1 VDVLGMKGKKVKNYD
16 NDGFSTSS
24 HAFLWGER
32 EVTLG
37 IAKLNSF
44 FLLSLSRVDGCL
56 LNLDFFLRLNPSFIL
71 D

>member
-1 VDVLGMKGKKVKNYD
+1 VGLGVDVLGMKGKKVKNYD

-44 FLLSLSRVDGCL
+44 FTFFVTSGRVSLES
-56 LNLDFFLRLNPSFIL
+56 
-71 D
+71 